1 MFCYLCGKSEIL
13 VDGLCRDCYL
23 KQHHILTVP
32 SNISVKICAHCNAKF
47 FDGKWID
54 ANLIQEEIIYRAI
67 EDSIIIDPSSENPV
81 IDMNIIQMRG
91 TIAESVV
98 EAMDV
103 VFGVE
108 VYETHDIDVRLIK
121 GVCPTCSKRNS
132 NYYEAV
138 IQLRSQMKRIGGEK
152 KDEVDVF
159 IYKYLDKLY
168 LKDKLAYVSQR
179 VEIKE
184 GMDYYIGSLKS
195 CRKLASAI
203 QESFGG
209 VITESE
215 RLVTKNRDTGKDIF
229 RFWIAIRLPGFSIG
243 DFIEFEDKI
252 AKILSF
258 DRKKVFALDLND
270 NTVINIFWN
279 KLGNIKV
286 LKSRSDIQKASVISK
301 SPTILQVLDPKTY
314 EVVDFPIS
322 QDIENY
328 SIGDEVDTIS
338 INGGL
343 YIV

>member
-1 MFCYLCGKSEIL
+1 MFCYLCGKSEVL
-13 VDGLCRDCYL
+13 MDGLCKNCYP
-23 KQHHILTVP
+23 KQYHILTVP

-47 FDGKWID
+47 FDGKWVD

-67 EDSIIIDPSSENPV
+67 EESIIVNPSSKNPV
-81 IDMNIIQMRG
+81 IDMNIIQIRG

-98 EAMDV
+98 EATDIV
-103 VFGVE
+103 CGVE
-108 VYETHDIDVRLIK
+108 VYETHDINVRLNK

-138 IQLRSQMKRIGGEK
+138 IQLRSQMKKIDDKK
-152 KDEVDVF
+152 KDEIDVF
-159 IYKYLDKLY
+159 IDKYLDKLY
-168 LKDKLAYVSQR
+168 IKDKLAYVSQR

-184 GMDYYIGSLKS
+184 GVDYYIGSLKS
-195 CRKLASAI
+195 ARKLSSAI
-203 QESFGG
+203 QENFGG

-215 RLVTKNRDTGKDIF
+215 RLVTKNRDTGKNIF
-229 RFWIAIRLPGFSIG
+229 RVWIAIRLPSFFVG

-252 AKILSF
+252 AKILNF
-258 DRKKVFALDLND
+258 DRKKVSVLELND
-270 NTVINIFWN
+270 NSVINIFWN
-279 KLGNIKV
+279 KLDGIKT
-286 LKSRSDIQKASVISK
+286 LKSSFDVEKSSVMSK
-301 SPTILQVLDPKTY
+301 SPTILQILDPKTY